1 MTFFFLNWA
10 TKRGSGRA
18 GRETEG
24 PTYTHS
30 CPVPGHRSMEGTKR
44 RQMQTTF
51 FLPKRLQISPPV
63 HLRLAWGVSGAC
75 CVPWDQCGGPCSL
88 RSPWF
93 LFWRETPTF
102 SPLSP
107 LEKKTKQKKL
117 CTAIKRG
124 NIRTLFALL
133 SRPGRILAG
142 LSRSL
147 LLLLQHKAHV
157 REVT

>member
-1 MTFFFLNWA
+1 MTFFFNWA

-93 LFWRETPTF
+93 LFWPETPTF

-107 LEKKTKQKKL
+107 LEKKTKQKK
-117 CTAIKRG
+117 
-124 NIRTLFALL
+124 TLHGDKKGKYPHALRFAQ
-133 SRPGRILAG
+133 SPWQDPRRFIQIT
-142 LSRSL
+142 SSSSS
-147 LLLLQHKAHV
+147 
-157 REVT
+157 T